1 MEERTNLLHESRG
14 PRAADLAG
22 IRRGNKRFARA
33 VAEGMTTLGTT
44 DLDVFGLC
52 LGGNVFGW
60 TADEQASFAILDG
73 YAAAGGNFIDTA
85 DVYGARANNGVG
97 GLSEEVLGRWF
108 AARGNRSSIVLA
120 TKVAMKQSRPGLAAA
135 NILAAADES
144 LQRLGTDYIDLY
156 YAHRDD
162 PDVPLE
168 ETLGAFDSLVR
179 AGKVRYIAASNYTAP
194 RLAEALAVSERE
206 GFARYSAL
214 QNHYNLLERAEFEAE
229 TAPFLVKESIPSL
242 PYFGLAR
249 GFLAGKYR
257 PGVEVDSARAEAVAQ
272 YRTEKGYAVLSVLD
286 EVAAAHAVPV
296 AAVSL
301 AWLAAQP
308 TVAAPIASA
317 RTLEQL
323 AELLPSVGL
332 KLTADEV
339 DALNAASA

>member
-1 MEERTNLLHESRG
+1 
-14 PRAADLAG
+14 
-22 IRRGNKRFARA
+22 
-33 VAEGMTTLGTT
+33 MTKLGTT
-44 DLDVFGLC
+44 ELDVYGLC

-60 TADEQASFAILDG
+60 TADEASSFAVLDA

-85 DVYGARANNGVG
+85 DVYGARANGGVG

-120 TKVAMKQSRPGLAAA
+120 TKVAMKQSRQGLSAPT
-135 NILAAADES
+135 ILAAADES
-144 LQRLGTDYIDLY
+144 LERLGTDYIDLY

-162 PDVPLE
+162 EDVPLG
-168 ETLGAFDSLVR
+168 ETLGAFDELVR

-214 QNHYNLLERAEFEAE
+214 QNHYNLLERAEFETE
-229 TAPFLVKESIPSL
+229 TAPFLDEESIPSL

-257 PGVEVDSARAEAVAQ
+257 PGVEVESARAEGVAK
-272 YRTEKGYAVLSVLD
+272 YRDERGYAVLSVLD
-286 EVAAAHAVPV
+286 EISAAHGVPV

-317 RTLEQL
+317 RTVEQL
-323 AELLPSVGL
+323 AELIPSVGL
-332 KLTADEV
+332 ELSPDEIS
-339 DALNAASA
+339 ALNDASA

>member
-1 MEERTNLLHESRG
+1 MS
-14 PRAADLAG
+14 
-22 IRRGNKRFARA
+22 K
-33 VAEGMTTLGTT
+33 LGTT
-44 DLDVFGLC
+44 ELDVYGLC

-60 TADEQASFAILDG
+60 TADEASSFAVLDA

-85 DVYGARANNGVG
+85 DTYGARANNGVG

-108 AARGNRSSIVLA
+108 AARGNRSSTVLA
-120 TKVAMKQSRPGLAAA
+120 TKVALKQSRPGLAAA

-162 PDVPLE
+162 ETVPLE

-179 AGKVRYIAASNYTAP
+179 SGKVRYIAASNYTAP
-194 RLAEALAVSERE
+194 RLAEALAISERE

-214 QNHYNLLERAEFEAE
+214 QNHYNLLERAEYEAD
-229 TAPFLVKESIPSL
+229 TAPFLAKESIPSL

-257 PGVEVDSARAEAVAQ
+257 PGVEVESARAGAVAK
-272 YRTEKGYAVLSVLD
+272 YRNERGYAVLSALD
-286 EVAAAHAVPV
+286 EIAALHKVPV

-317 RTLEQL
+317 RTVEQL

-332 KLTADEV
+332 ELSADEIA
-339 DALNAASA
+339 ALDEASA

>member
-1 MEERTNLLHESRG
+1 MS
-14 PRAADLAG
+14 
-22 IRRGNKRFARA
+22 K
-33 VAEGMTTLGTT
+33 LGTT
-44 DLDVFGLC
+44 ELDVYGLC

-60 TADEQASFAILDG
+60 TADEASSFAVLDA

-85 DVYGARANNGVG
+85 DTYGARANNGVG

-108 AARGNRSSIVLA
+108 AARGNRSSTVLA
-120 TKVAMKQSRPGLAAA
+120 TKVALKQSRPGLAAA

-162 PDVPLE
+162 ETVPLE

-179 AGKVRYIAASNYTAP
+179 SGKVRYIAASNYTAP
-194 RLAEALAVSERE
+194 RLAEALAISERE

-214 QNHYNLLERAEFEAE
+214 QNHYNLLERAEYEAD
-229 TAPFLVKESIPSL
+229 TAPFLAKESIPSL

-257 PGVEVDSARAEAVAQ
+257 PGVEVESARAGAVAK
-272 YRTEKGYAVLSVLD
+272 YRNERGYAVMSALD
-286 EVAAAHAVPV
+286 EIAASHGVPA

-317 RTLEQL
+317 RTVEQL

-332 KLTADEV
+332 ELSADEIA
-339 DALNAASA
+339 ALDEASA

>member
-1 MEERTNLLHESRG
+1 LTG
-14 PRAADLAG
+14 G
-22 IRRGNKRFARA
+22 
-33 VAEGMTTLGTT
+33 VAEGMTKLGTT
-44 DLDVFGLC
+44 ELDVYGLC

-60 TADEQASFAILDG
+60 TADEEASFAILDA
-73 YAAAGGNFIDTA
+73 YAGAGGNFIDTA
-85 DVYGARANNGVG
+85 DVYGARMNNGVG
-97 GLSEEVLGRWF
+97 GVSEEVLGRWF

-120 TKVAMKQSRPGLAAA
+120 TKVAKKDSRPGLAGA

-144 LQRLGTDYIDLY
+144 LARLGTDYIDLY
-156 YAHRDD
+156 YAHHDD
-162 PDVPLE
+162 TDTPLE

-179 AGKVRYIAASNYTAP
+179 AGKVRYVAASNYTAP

-214 QNHYNLLERAEFEAE
+214 QNHYNLLERSEYEDE
-229 TAPFLVKESIPSL
+229 TAPFLAKESIPSL

-257 PGVEVDSARAEAVAQ
+257 PGVEVASARAEGVAK
-272 YRTEKGYAVLSVLD
+272 YRTEQGYAVLSVLD
-286 EVAAAHAVPV
+286 GIAEAHGVPV

-317 RTLEQL
+317 RTVEQL

-332 KLTADEV
+332 ELAADEL
-339 DALNAASA
+339 DALTAASA

>member
-1 MEERTNLLHESRG
+1 
-14 PRAADLAG
+14 
-22 IRRGNKRFARA
+22 
-33 VAEGMTTLGTT
+33 MTILRTT
-44 DLDVFGLC
+44 DLDVHGLC

-60 TADEQASFAILDG
+60 SADEESSFAILDA
-73 YAAAGGNFIDTA
+73 YAGAGGNFIDTA
-85 DVYGARANNGVG
+85 DSYGARKNNGVG
-97 GLSEEVLGRWF
+97 GLSEQVLGRWF

-120 TKVAMKQSRPGLAAA
+120 TKVALKQSRLGLAGA

-144 LQRLGTDYIDLY
+144 LERLGTDYIDLY

-162 PDVPLE
+162 PETPLE
-168 ETLGAFDSLVR
+168 ETLGAFDTLVR

-214 QNHYNLLERAEFEAE
+214 QNHYNLLERAEFETE
-229 TAPFLVKESIPSL
+229 TAPFLAKESIPAL

-257 PGVEVDSARAEAVAQ
+257 PDVEVESVRAEGAGR
-272 YRTEKGYAVLSVLD
+272 YRTKQGYAVLSVLD
-286 EVAAAHAVPV
+286 GIAAEHGVPV

-317 RTLEQL
+317 RTVQQL

-332 KLTADEV
+332 ELAADEL
-339 DALNAASA
+339 DALGAASAYTAA

>member
-1 MEERTNLLHESRG
+1 MTN
-14 PRAADLAG
+14 
-22 IRRGNKRFARA
+22 
-33 VAEGMTTLGTT
+33 LGTT
-44 DLDVFGLC
+44 DLDVYGLC

-60 TADEQASFAILDG
+60 TADEEASFAILDA
-73 YAAAGGNFIDTA
+73 YAGAGGNFIDTA
-85 DVYGARANNGVG
+85 DVYGARVNNGVG

-120 TKVAMKQSRPGLAAA
+120 TKVAMKESRLGLSAA

-144 LQRLGTDYIDLY
+144 LERLGSDHIDLY

-162 PDVPLE
+162 PETPLE
-168 ETLGAFDSLVR
+168 ETLGAFDALVR

-214 QNHYNLLERAEFEAE
+214 QNHYNLLERSEFEDE
-229 TAPFLVKESIPSL
+229 TAPFLAKESIPSL

-257 PGVEVDSARAEAVAQ
+257 PGVEVASARAEGVAK
-272 YRTEKGYAVLSVLD
+272 YRTEQGYAVLAALD
-286 EVAAAHAVPV
+286 AIAAERGVPV

-317 RTLEQL
+317 RTVQQL

-332 KLTADEV
+332 ELGADEL
-339 DALNAASA
+339 DALTAASA

>member
-1 MEERTNLLHESRG
+1 MS
-14 PRAADLAG
+14 
-22 IRRGNKRFARA
+22 K
-33 VAEGMTTLGTT
+33 LGST
-44 DLDVFGLC
+44 DLDVYGLC

-60 TADEQASFAILDG
+60 TADESASFAILDA
-73 YAAAGGNFIDTA
+73 YAGAGGNFVDTA

-120 TKVAMKQSRPGLAAA
+120 TKVALKNSRLGLSAA

-144 LQRLGTDYIDLY
+144 LERLGTDYIDLY

-179 AGKVRYIAASNYTAP
+179 SGKVRYIAASNYTAP

-206 GFARYSAL
+206 GFAQYSAL
-214 QNHYNLLERAEFEAE
+214 QNHYNLLERAEFEAD
-229 TAPFLVKESIPSL
+229 TAPFLAKESIPSL

-257 PGVEVDSARAEAVAQ
+257 PGVEVESARAEGVAG
-272 YRTEKGYAVLSVLD
+272 YRNERGYAVLSVLD
-286 EVAAAHAVPV
+286 EIAAAHGVPV
-296 AAVSL
+296 ASVSL

-317 RTLEQL
+317 RTVDQL

-332 KLTADEV
+332 TLSAEEV
-339 DALNAASA
+339 VALSSASA

>member
-1 MEERTNLLHESRG
+1 MSR
-14 PRAADLAG
+14 
-22 IRRGNKRFARA
+22 
-33 VAEGMTTLGTT
+33 LGTT
-44 DLDVFGLC
+44 DLDVYGLC

-60 TADEQASFAILDG
+60 TADEAASFDILDA

-85 DVYGARANNGVG
+85 DTYSSWVG
-97 GLSEEVLGRWF
+97 DGSGGQSETLIGRWF

-120 TKVAMKQSRPGLAAA
+120 TKVAKKPNRPGLSAA
-135 NILAAADES
+135 NILSAVDES

-156 YAHRDD
+156 YAHHDD
-162 PDVPLE
+162 QTVPLE

-179 AGKVRYIAASNYTAP
+179 AGKVRHIAASNYSAP

-214 QNHYNLLERAEFEAE
+214 QNHYNLLERDAFESDV
-229 TAPFLVKESIPSL
+229 APLLVKESIPAL
-242 PYFGLAR
+242 PFYGLAR

-257 PGVEVDSARAEAVAQ
+257 PGVEVESARAKGVAQ
-272 YRTEKGYAVLSVLD
+272 YRNERGYAVVAALD
-286 EVAAAHAVPV
+286 EIADAHRVPV

-301 AWLAAQP
+301 AWLSAQP

-317 RTLEQL
+317 RTVEQL

-332 KLTADEV
+332 ALSADELA
-339 DALNAASA
+339 ALDVASRTAVGE

>member
-1 MEERTNLLHESRG
+1 
-14 PRAADLAG
+14 
-22 IRRGNKRFARA
+22 
-33 VAEGMTTLGTT
+33 MTKLGTT
-44 DLDVFGLC
+44 DLDVYGLC

-60 TADEQASFAILDG
+60 TADEEASFAILDA
-73 YAAAGGNFIDTA
+73 YAGAGGNFIDTA
-85 DVYGARANNGVG
+85 DVYGARMNNGVG

-120 TKVAMKQSRPGLAAA
+120 TKVAMKESRLGLSGA

-144 LQRLGTDYIDLY
+144 LERLGSDYIDLY

-162 PDVPLE
+162 PETPLE
-168 ETLGAFDSLVR
+168 ETLGAFDALVR

-214 QNHYNLLERAEFEAE
+214 QNHYNLLERSEYEDE
-229 TAPFLVKESIPSL
+229 TAPFLAKESIPSL

-257 PGVEVDSARAEAVAQ
+257 PGVEVASARAEGVAK
-272 YRTEKGYAVLSVLD
+272 YRTEQGYAVLSVLD
-286 EVAAAHAVPV
+286 GIAEAHDVPV

-317 RTLEQL
+317 RTVEQL

-332 KLTADEV
+332 ELAADEL
-339 DALNAASA
+339 DALTEASA

>member
-1 MEERTNLLHESRG
+1 MNRKLNKVAANESFVATG
-14 PRAADLAG
+14 YCAAQA
-22 IRRGNKRFARA
+22 GNKCFSGLVGAD
-33 VAEGMTTLGTT
+33 MSKLGTT
-44 DLDVFGLC
+44 DLDVYGLC

-60 TADEQASFAILDG
+60 TADEASSFAILDA
-73 YAAAGGNFIDTA
+73 YAQAGGNFIDTA
-85 DVYGARANNGVG
+85 DTYGHWVNGEG

-108 AARGNRSSIVLA
+108 SSRGNRSSIVLA
-120 TKVAMKQSRPGLAAA
+120 TKVAMKKSRPGLAAA

-144 LQRLGTDYIDLY
+144 LARLGTDYIDLY

-162 PDVPLE
+162 PEVPLE
-168 ETLGAFDSLVR
+168 ETLGAFDELVR

-206 GFARYSAL
+206 GFARYRAL
-214 QNHYNLLERAEFEAE
+214 QNHYNLLERAEYEAD
-229 TAPFLVKESIPSL
+229 TAPFLAKESIPSL

-257 PGVEVDSARAEAVAQ
+257 PGVEVESARAEGAAK
-272 YRTEKGYAVLSVLD
+272 YRNERGYATLAVLD
-286 EVAAAHAVPV
+286 EVAAAHRVPV
-296 AAVSL
+296 ASVSL

-317 RTLEQL
+317 RTVDQL

-332 KLTADEV
+332 TLSAEEIA
-339 DALNAASA
+339 ALDSASA

>member
-1 MEERTNLLHESRG
+1 MIRKHNNG
-14 PRAADLAG
+14 RANDSFAWNKKFAG
-22 IRRGNKRFARA
+22 R

-44 DLDVFGLC
+44 ELDVYGLC

-60 TADEQASFAILDG
+60 TADEEASFAILDA
-73 YAAAGGNFIDTA
+73 YAEAGGNFIDTA
-85 DVYGARANNGVG
+85 DVYGVWVGDRQG
-97 GLSEEVLGRWF
+97 GLSESVLGRWF

-120 TKVAMKQSRPGLAAA
+120 TKVAKKPSRPGLSAA
-135 NILAAADES
+135 NIIAAADES
-144 LQRLGTDYIDLY
+144 LERLGTDYIDLY
-156 YAHRDD
+156 YAHHDD
-162 PDVPLE
+162 QDVPLE

-179 AGKVRYIAASNYTAP
+179 SGKVRYIAASNYTAP
-194 RLAEALAVSERE
+194 RLAEALAISERE

-214 QNHYNLLERAEFEAE
+214 QNHYNLLERAEFESE
-229 TAPFLVKESIPSL
+229 TASFLAKESIPSL

-257 PGVEVDSARAEAVAQ
+257 PGVEVESARAQGVAK
-272 YRTEKGYAVLSVLD
+272 YRDERGYAVLAALD
-286 EVAAAHAVPV
+286 EIAAGYGVPV

-317 RTLEQL
+317 RTVDQL

-332 KLTADEV
+332 KLSTEEL